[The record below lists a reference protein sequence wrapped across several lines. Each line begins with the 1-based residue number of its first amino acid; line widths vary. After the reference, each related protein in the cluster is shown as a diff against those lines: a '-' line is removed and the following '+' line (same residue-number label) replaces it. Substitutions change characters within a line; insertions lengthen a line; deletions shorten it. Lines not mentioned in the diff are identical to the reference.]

1 MIPLTDLQPNRYTSF
16 PFMTMF
22 IILLNMMALIAQ
34 VMLLEFNQ
42 DLYYKSIYLLGSVPA
57 FVMDQV
63 GGGAL
68 TSITSTFMHYDQTGG
83 IFHLAGNML
92 ALWAFAQRVEDA
104 CGHWRFLAFYLTC
117 GVVADIISIM
127 SRSTESIPGIGASG
141 AVYGIMAA
149 YLILFPG
156 GKIKV
161 LLFWGFGFARIP
173 IRAYWVILFFFLKEI
188 PNALDVLLRN
198 VDSNIAHWAHLGGFF
213 AGTLIFLFLRP
224 DAFHRFRNELPL

>member
-16 PFMTMF
+16 PFMTVF
-22 IILLNMMALIAQ
+22 IILLNMIALIVQ
-34 VMLLEFNQ
+34 FLLFEF
-42 DLYYKSIYLLGSVPA
+42 DLQAYVEAIYLFGSVPT
-57 FVMDQV
+57 FVMQQQA
-63 GGGAL
+63 GGAL
-68 TSITSTFMHYDQTGG
+68 ATITSIFMHGG
-83 IFHLAGNML
+83 ILHLVGNML

-117 GVVADIISIM
+117 GVVADIISTM

-149 YLILFPG
+149 YLILFPK

-161 LLFWGFGFARIP
+161 LIFWGFGFARIP
-173 IRAYWVILFFFLKEI
+173 FRAYWVILFFFLKEI
-188 PNALDVLLRN
+188 PVALDVLLISIESS
-198 VDSNIAHWAHLGGFF
+198 VAHWAHLGGFF

>member
-16 PFMTMF
+16 PYMTIF
-22 IILLNMMALIAQ
+22 IILLNMFVLIGQ
-34 VMLLEFNQ
+34 FLLVEFNMET
-42 DLYYKSIYLLGSVPA
+42 YVRSIFLFGSVPT
-57 FVMDQV
+57 FVIDQV
-63 GGGAL
+63 AGGAL
-68 TSITSTFMHYDQTGG
+68 ATLTSTFMHGG
-83 IFHLAGNML
+83 ILHLAGNML

-104 CGHWRFLAFYLTC
+104 CGPWRFLAFYLTC
-117 GVVADIISIM
+117 GVVADIISTM
-127 SRSTESIPGIGASG
+127 SRSTENIPGIGASG

-173 IRAYWVILFFFLKEI
+173 FRAYWVILLFFLKEI
-188 PNALDVLLRN
+188 PIALDVLLIN
-198 VDSNIAHWAHLGGFF
+198 VESSVAHWAHLGGFF

>member
-22 IILLNMMALIAQ
+22 IILLNMFVLIGQ
-34 VMLLEFNQ
+34 FLLVEFNL
-42 DLYYKSIYLLGSVPA
+42 DAYIETLYLFGSVPT
-57 FVMDQV
+57 FVIGQQ
-63 GGGAL
+63 GAGAVATL
-68 TSITSTFMHYDQTGG
+68 TSIFMHGG

-104 CGHWRFLAFYLTC
+104 CGPWHFLAFYLLC
-117 GVVADIISIM
+117 GVAADIISTM
-127 SRSTESIPGIGASG
+127 SRSTEAIPGIGASG

-149 YLILFPG
+149 YLILFPR

-161 LLFWGFGFARIP
+161 LVFLGFGLWRIP
-173 IRAYWVILFFFLKEI
+173 FRAYWVILFFFLKEI
-188 PNALDVLLRN
+188 PNALDVLLIN
-198 VDSNIAHWAHLGGFF
+198 VDSSVAHWAHLGGFF
-213 AGTLIFLFLRP
+213 AGTFIFLFLRP

>member
-22 IILLNMMALIAQ
+22 IILLNMMVLIAQ
-34 VMLLEFNQ
+34 FLLVEFN
-42 DLYYKSIYLLGSVPA
+42 LERYIEAIYLFGSVPT
-57 FVMDQV
+57 FVIDQQAA
-63 GGGAL
+63 GAL
-68 TSITSTFMHYDQTGG
+68 ASITSTFLHGG
-83 IFHLAGNML
+83 ILHLTGNML

-104 CGHWRFLAFYLTC
+104 CGPWRFLAFYLTC
-117 GVVADIISIM
+117 GVVADIISTM
-127 SRSTESIPGIGASG
+127 SRSTEAIPGIGASG

-149 YLILFPG
+149 YLILYPG

-173 IRAYWVILFFFLKEI
+173 FRAYWVILFFFLKEI
-188 PNALDVLLRN
+188 PVALDVLLID
-198 VDSNIAHWAHLGGFF
+198 VDSSVAHWAHLGGFF

-224 DAFHRFRNELPL
+224 DAFHRFRNELPI

>member
-22 IILLNMMALIAQ
+22 IILLNMMVLIVQ
-34 VMLLEFNQ
+34 FLLVEFNV
-42 DLYYKSIYLLGSVPA
+42 DAYIEALYLFGSVPT
-57 FVMDQV
+57 FVVSQQAA
-63 GGGAL
+63 GAL
-68 TSITSTFMHYDQTGG
+68 ATVTSTFMHGG

-104 CGHWRFLAFYLTC
+104 CGPWRFLAFYLLC
-117 GVVADIISIM
+117 GAVADIISTM
-127 SRSTESIPGIGASG
+127 SRSTEAIPGIGASG

-156 GKIKV
+156 GRIKV
-161 LLFWGFGFARIP
+161 LIFWGFGFARIP
-173 IRAYWVILFFFLKEI
+173 FRAYWVILFFFLKEI
-188 PNALDVLLRN
+188 PVALDVLLIN
-198 VDSNIAHWAHLGGFF
+198 VESSVAHWAHLGGFF

-224 DAFHRFRNELPL
+224 DAFHRFRNELPI

>member
-22 IILLNMMALIAQ
+22 IILLNMIVLIGQ
-34 VMLLEFNQ
+34 FLLVEFNV
-42 DLYYKSIYLLGSVPA
+42 DAYIEAIFLFGSVPT
-57 FVMDQV
+57 FVIGQQAA
-63 GGGAL
+63 GAL
-68 TSITSTFMHYDQTGG
+68 ASVTSTFMHGG

-104 CGHWRFLAFYLTC
+104 CGPWRFLAFYLTC
-117 GVVADIISIM
+117 GVVADIISTM
-127 SRSTESIPGIGASG
+127 SRSTENIPGIGASG

-161 LLFWGFGFARIP
+161 LIFWGFGFLRIP
-173 IRAYWVILFFFLKEI
+173 FRAYWVILFFFLKEI
-188 PNALDVLLRN
+188 PNALDVLLIN
-198 VDSNIAHWAHLGGFF
+198 VDSSVAHWAHLGGFF

-224 DAFHRFRNELPL
+224 DAFHRFRNELPI